1 MNMCVHHMFIITN
14 LSTLIIGFIN
24 WFIFSELKLVTKKL
38 FEIKLYIP
46 TQVNLL
52 ETNPPSYYFQLLI
65 H

>member
-46 TQVNLL
+46 T
-52 ETNPPSYYFQLLI
+52 
-65 H
+65 